1 MKSLPNN
8 CLCLN
13 INGVSPLMLETTN
26 ILTAFWRQ
34 VFPIYPKFSLIMNS
48 MYTWLY
54 SSPILK
60 ENVRPPPLSRLE
72 SLMVDSTLV
81 CMVVFTGGLVIYCI
95 FECVSQMFSNS
106 EESDQAEK
114 QMKRALKRLSPISG
128 YKSDQQETASW
139 NEYCVICLE
148 EFEPG
153 DPCQRFPFCKHI
165 FHSHCIRHWL
175 KFQLT
180 CPICRTIIWRTSNI
194 KRYRRTPKRNLG
206 HEGAHVD
213 LHANGVITIV

>member
-1 MKSLPNN
+1 
-8 CLCLN
+8 
-13 INGVSPLMLETTN
+13 
-26 ILTAFWRQ
+26 
-34 VFPIYPKFSLIMNS
+34 
-48 MYTWLY
+48 
-54 SSPILK
+54 
-60 ENVRPPPLSRLE
+60 
-72 SLMVDSTLV
+72 
-81 CMVVFTGGLVIYCI
+81 
-95 FECVSQMFSNS
+95 MFSNS

-148 EFEPG
+148 EFQPG

-180 CPICRTIIWRTSNI
+180 CPICRTIVD
-194 KRYRRTPKRNLG
+194 L
-206 HEGAHVD
+206 HESAHVD
-213 LHANGVITIV
+213 LHANGVNTIV